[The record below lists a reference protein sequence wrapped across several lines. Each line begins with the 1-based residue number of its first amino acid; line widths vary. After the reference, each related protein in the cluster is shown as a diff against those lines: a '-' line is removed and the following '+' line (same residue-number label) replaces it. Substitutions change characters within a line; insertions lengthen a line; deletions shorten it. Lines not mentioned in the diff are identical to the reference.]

1 MDHTRCFG
9 LVFPDICP
17 KCPTRLAFFQ
27 SCQGWQCPVFANILY
42 LLGELGA
49 KPGTLD
55 LVPGGIG
62 SETRQTLE
70 NIQATLH
77 ANGSDMSKVVKCL
90 VMLADIN
97 EWPAM
102 NDVYRTFFSAPYPAR
117 SALGASGLALGA
129 RVEIEC
135 MARLD

>member
-1 MDHTRCFG
+1 MKIWT
-9 LVFPDICP
+9 L
-17 KCPTRLAFFQ
+17 LALLAWSSGSIAQNSQ
-27 SCQGWQCPVFANILY
+27 SELPFSKAVKVGNMLY
-42 LLGELGA
+42 LSGELGA
-49 KPGTLD
+49 KPGTLK

-62 SETRQTLE
+62 PETRQTME

-97 EWPAM
+97 EWSAM
-102 NDVYRTFFSAPYPAR
+102 NEVYRTFFNAPYPAR
-117 SALGASGLALGA
+117 SALGSSGLALGA

-135 MARLD
+135 MARID